1 MSSAETAFN
10 GQLALIIHRSEQA
23 NYLFAPAIE
32 NKILTMYRFR
42 HGYRTVSDTQTLQ
55 SPAEG
60 LADMQLSADARQLLL
75 YRITGPAKAIT
86 EIAPADL
93 DLVPLSENFMPGTP
107 DNLTKQ
113 SALANAA
120 AVFSADGKTVY
131 FNYKNAAAEGV
142 NMLDIA
148 TKNISPV
155 SNLYTNL
162 FGAAGNVLFAAQNT
176 LYNKLAANVGTNNRL
191 QYAARNVGTKFYEL
205 NHHLGNIC
213 AKVSDLRY

>member
-60 LADMQLSADARQLLL
+60 LADMQLSAD
-75 YRITGPAKAIT
+75 
-86 EIAPADL
+86 DL